1 MKASLFWA
9 VFTVLVVVSCI
20 SLTKSSAGLQP
31 SFMLVIWQLGL
42 LLHRLGVKFGFAAL
56 TANTARQGGSHNA
69 QHNSHP
75 SKCNSVSEDEAK
87 NVATIQHD
95 LASIKIYSSKK
106 CRHKFLPGF
115 RILPKGWAANLG
127 LRSGAEKPQ
136 LFYISSLQKKNAIS
150 ATSGHPSLHK
160 SCLLAKGLA
169 SRIQCTG
176 YRNNACHKWHP
187 QMAHRSPW
195 IPGRG

>member
-9 VFTVLVVVSCI
+9 VFAVVVSCI
-20 SLTKSSAGLQP
+20 ALTKSSAGLQP

-42 LLHRLGVKFGFAAL
+42 LLHRLGVKFCFAAL

-95 LASIKIYSSKK
+95 LASIKIYSSKNVDTNFCQDSGYSQK
-106 CRHKFLPGF
+106 AELLIWDFALELKNRNYSIFP
-115 RILPKGWAANLG
+115 
-127 LRSGAEKPQ
+127 RS
-136 LFYISSLQKKNAIS
+136 KKKAIP

-187 QMAHRSPW
+187 QMAHRSP
-195 IPGRG
+195 

>member
-9 VFTVLVVVSCI
+9 VFTVVVSCI
-20 SLTKSSAGLQP
+20 SLTKSSAGLQS

-95 LASIKIYSSKK
+95 LAGIKTYSSKK
-106 CRHKFLPGF
+106 CRHKFLSGF

-136 LFYISSLQKKNAIS
+136 LLYISSLQKKTQS
-150 ATSGHPSLHK
+150 LGPPDTQVFTSLHR
-160 SCLLAKGLA
+160 CLAKELA
-169 SRIQCTG
+169 CRAQSTG
-176 YRNNACHKWHP
+176 YRHNACHKWHP